1 MIVYR
6 TYFQH
11 HNPKKHLMRMLAIT
25 IAHAEAERALKKT
38 AIAHCFASIVQFDN
52 PKKHLVRMLVLTFLK
67 CKIFAVNSYIK
78 T

>member
-1 MIVYR
+1 MIVSM

-11 HNPKKHLMRMLAIT
+11 HNPKKHLMRKLAI
-25 IAHAEAERALKKT
+25 AHVETERALKKT

-67 CKIFAVNSYIK
+67 CKIFAVNSCIK